1 MAGVVCFL
9 FMFFFTVQGVSAHP
23 LDLISESAG
32 LQNVQ
37 ATSEL
42 KEIRGILE
50 EAQNLQEL
58 CQYPVKALYARKKEE
73 EQVIR
78 TVMASLQWW
87 GLQLSSKAIGQY
99 AKQSDFSLDE
109 YKKLV
114 ENITGNFCS
123 PAMTVM
129 SQKKLKD
136 DLLFAYLDKNL
147 LPQYLT
153 STPSFLTNTEWTQKR
168 QEQEFKTSIELFKSF
183 CSWGGDIKKPRLL
196 IHFLKNPLI
205 MSFLFRQMA
214 GLEILWNEEALAFKL
229 VPIKK
234 SVEVFCNDLLCQ
246 PRGEKKLLKQTPQ
259 AAGSLSFYQDLK
271 MLYCSKISQV
281 FNSMTIET
289 EPHIEKW
296 LAEIRPES
304 AGVLN
309 NQMVALMTGWA
320 QPLFTVERFMQL
332 SQVIKN
338 ILTEEV
344 KKKTDPIVL
353 NYLKILPL
361 EEKIH
366 LRKVPSAFL
375 PVEKKYLEG
384 LVFDVDYGEM
394 DASLYYTGKLSVINP
409 LKMSKSFLLWLAS
422 QSDGFYMLSSEEQ
435 IKIKAQVSEQIM
447 DQLIVMQRSFKVPI
461 TAEALGEEIAKN
473 LIELLRQDK
482 KILELQSTATLLEIP
497 LEFRYGLFALKA
509 MWNNERK

>member
-1 MAGVVCFL
+1 
-9 FMFFFTVQGVSAHP
+9 
-23 LDLISESAG
+23 
-32 LQNVQ
+32 
-37 ATSEL
+37 
-42 KEIRGILE
+42 
-50 EAQNLQEL
+50 
-58 CQYPVKALYARKKEE
+58 
-73 EQVIR
+73 
-78 TVMASLQWW
+78 
-87 GLQLSSKAIGQY
+87 
-99 AKQSDFSLDE
+99 
-109 YKKLV
+109 
-114 ENITGNFCS
+114 
-123 PAMTVM
+123 
-129 SQKKLKD
+129 
-136 DLLFAYLDKNL
+136 
-147 LPQYLT
+147 
-153 STPSFLTNTEWTQKR
+153 
-168 QEQEFKTSIELFKSF
+168 
-183 CSWGGDIKKPRLL
+183 
-196 IHFLKNPLI
+196 
-205 MSFLFRQMA
+205 
-214 GLEILWNEEALAFKL
+214 
-229 VPIKK
+229 
-234 SVEVFCNDLLCQ
+234 
-246 PRGEKKLLKQTPQ
+246 
-259 AAGSLSFYQDLK
+259 
-271 MLYCSKISQV
+271 
-281 FNSMTIET
+281 TIET

-435 IKIKAQVSEQIM
+435 IKIKTQVSEQIM